1 MQRSIVTIGASA
13 GGIEAL
19 TSLVAHLP
27 RTFPA
32 TLFVVVHIAADS
44 PGALPRIIE
53 RAGELPANQAVDGAA
68 ILPGHIFVAPPDR
81 HLLVESNRIRVT
93 HGPKENRFRPAVDP
107 LFRSAA
113 YAYGPQ
119 TIGIVLSGALD
130 DGTAGLWA
138 IKDRGGVTI
147 VQEPAEAA
155 YPSMPQNAMR
165 NVEIDY
171 RLPVKEM
178 ASLLLR
184 LVNEP
189 IPEEGGAPV
198 SEAMKIENQI
208 ALENNALEAGV
219 LKLGPL
225 SPYTCPE
232 CHGVLVQLQEGNN
245 IRFRCHTGHAF
256 SMESLVDAIG
266 ESMEETLWSAVRVFE
281 ERMLLLR
288 HMADHVRK
296 QANEHLAERFEQKA
310 QAAEDRVLILRQLAL
325 AKE

>member
-19 TSLVAHLP
+19 TDLVANLP
-27 RTFPA
+27 HTFPA
-32 TLFVVVHIAADS
+32 TLFVVVHLSADS
-44 PGALPRIIE
+44 PGTLPRMIA
-53 RAGELPANQAVDGAA
+53 RASELPTSQAVNEAA

-81 HLLVESNRIRVT
+81 HLLVERDRMRVT
-93 HGPKENRFRPAVDP
+93 RAPKENRFRPAVDP

-119 TIGIVLSGALD
+119 TIGVVLSGALD

-147 VQEPAEAA
+147 VQEPNEAA
-155 YPSMPQNAMR
+155 YPSMPQSALKQ
-165 NVEIDY
+165 VQIDY
-171 RLPVKEM
+171 RLPVKEI
-178 ASLLLR
+178 AALLLR
-184 LVNEP
+184 LVEEP
-189 IPEEGGAPV
+189 IPEEGAAPV

-208 ALENNALEAGV
+208 ALEDNALAAGV

-256 SMESLVDAIG
+256 SMESLLGAIA
-266 ESMEETLWSAVRVFE
+266 ESMDETLWSAVRAFE

-288 HMADHVRK
+288 HMAAHVRQ
-296 QANEHLAERFEQKA
+296 QANEVLAERFEQKA

>member
-27 RTFPA
+27 HTFPA

-44 PGALPRIIE
+44 PGALPRMIA
-53 RAGELPANQAVDGAA
+53 RAGELPTEQAIDGAA
-68 ILPGHIFVAPPDR
+68 ILPGHIYVAPPDR
-81 HLLVESNRIRVT
+81 HLLVEPNRMRVT
-93 HGPKENRFRPAVDP
+93 RGPKENRFRPAVDP

-119 TIGIVLSGALD
+119 AIGIVLSGALD

-138 IKDRGGVTI
+138 IKDRGGLAI

-155 YPSMPQNAMR
+155 YPSMPQNALR

-178 ASLLLR
+178 ASLLLE

-208 ALENNALEAGV
+208 ALEDNALQAGV

-266 ESMEETLWSAVRVFE
+266 ESMDETLWSAVRVFE

-288 HMADHVRK
+288 HMADHMRK
-296 QANEHLAERFEQKA
+296 QAQATLAERFEQKA
-310 QAAEDRVLILRQLAL
+310 QAAEDRVLLLRQLAL